1 MKRALAVLSLLAV
14 FAIAAVTA
22 QAGMKSKPSRK
33 TPRFN
38 RHAVAA
44 AFPKKGGE
52 AAREAGRGGPEQERY
67 DDRALPGDGIAS
79 AQQLG
84 AYTAFLSVAKLP
96 GGKKTNWQEIGPI
109 TPFVPGEATYTGRPT
124 TDSGRVTALAVSPNC
139 HANDCKIFAGAAGGG
154 IWEAD
159 NALAQKPNW
168 HPSNT
173 GIPSNAIGSLIFD
186 PTDASGKTLYAGTG
200 EPNGSSD
207 SEAGI
212 GLYKSTDFGK
222 SWTLVSGSPAVSK
235 DRSTGAIAI
244 DPVNPNHIFIG
255 TDVARHGSSSVNGGR
270 FTPPGAP
277 PVGLYESTDGG
288 ATFALAF
295 SQPSDTVDPTSPN
308 GSDFFR
314 GGVTKIA
321 FDRTGLSSGS
331 PSNVYFSMFDYGL
344 FRSNGSGG
352 YELVFAS
359 AGGGLIAF
367 SAGSRTEFALAPL
380 TDGSGHLRVYLGDTN
395 GGPADFY
402 RVDNVLVPAATLTD
416 GVNNPGWTKLSNST
430 PGTPGFTSWDFCGNI
445 AFGLEQC
452 SYDMPIESPP
462 GQPDVVWIGGEMQY
476 SEIFTAHPPSNGR
489 AVQRSTNAGVS
500 FTDMTNDT
508 LSPPLGMHPD
518 QHAIAFAGSNGDI
531 AFLGSDGGVVRV
543 SGSYVDASGDC
554 SSRGLSGASLT
565 DCQTSLAAI
574 PTRIF
579 SLNDG
584 LATLQ
589 FQSVSKNPQNPAND
603 ILGGTQDNGT
613 WAYNGHG
620 AGSWFESVG
629 GDGGQ
634 SGTNPASS
642 LIRMHTYTGPQ
653 GDVNFN
659 GTDPLGWDWFAD
671 VLLASHE
678 AASFYAP
685 LINDPK
691 VGGTWFIGLQHVWRT
706 QDNAG
711 PRAYLDLHCNEFF
724 GDFSVPCG
732 DWVTLGTPTLTGAAF
747 GADKGGSYVV
757 AIQRAAGDATG
768 NLLWAGTRLG
778 RIFISKNAAANPSS
792 AVTFTRLD
800 DDSAITPRR
809 FPSSIAVDGNDPYH
823 AYVSFSGYDA
833 YTPTTPGHVFE
844 VHVDPTSPTLASTW
858 TDISYNLGDQPIT
871 GIARDDVTG
880 DLFVSTDFGVAMLPA
895 AATTWVPAAGSLPP
909 VAVYGLTIDSNARL
923 LYAAT
928 HGRGAWKLDLSK

>member
-1 MKRALAVLSLLAV
+1 MRRVLAILSILAVC
-14 FAIAAVTA
+14 AITVAATA
-22 QAGMKSKPSRK
+22 MMRSSSARKKPS
-33 TPRFN
+33 FN
-38 RHAVAA
+38 KHAVAA
-44 AFPKKGGE
+44 MFPRMGGE
-52 AAREAGRGGPEQERY
+52 AAREGAVGGPEQERY
-67 DDRALPGDGIAS
+67 DDRALPNDSIAS
-79 AQQLG
+79 AQQQG

-109 TPFVPGEATYTGRPT
+109 TPNVAGEATYTGRPT
-124 TDSGRVTALAVSPNC
+124 TDSGRITALAVSPNC

-159 NALAQKPNW
+159 NALAQSPNW
-168 HPSNT
+168 HPSGS

-186 PTDASGKTLYAGTG
+186 PTDASGRTLYAGTG
-200 EPNGSSD
+200 EPNGSGD
-207 SEAGI
+207 SEAGV
-212 GLYKSTDFGK
+212 GLFKSTDFGK
-222 SWTLVSGSPAVSK
+222 TWTLVSGSPAVSK
-235 DRSTGAIAI
+235 DRSIGAIAI
-244 DPVNPNHIFIG
+244 DPVNANHIFIG
-255 TDVARHGSSSVNGGR
+255 TAVARHGSSSVNGGR

-277 PVGLYESTDGG
+277 LVGLYESTDGG
-288 ATFALAF
+288 ATFSLAF
-295 SQPSDTVDPTSPN
+295 SQPSDTVNPTTATGN
-308 GSDFFR
+308 DFFR
-314 GGVTKIA
+314 GGVTKIL
-321 FDRTGLSSGS
+321 FDRTGLSGGS

-359 AGGGLIAF
+359 AGGGLIAN

-380 TDGSGHLRVYLGDTN
+380 TDGSGRLRVYLGDTN

-402 RVDNVLVPAATLTD
+402 RVDNVLVAAATLTN
-416 GVNNPGWTKLSNST
+416 GVTNPGWTKLSNST
-430 PGTPGFTSWDFCGNI
+430 PGTPGFTSWDFCGSI

-452 SYDMPIESPP
+452 SYDMPVASPP
-462 GQPDVVWIGGEMQY
+462 GQPDVVWIGGQMQY
-476 SEIFTAHPPSNGR
+476 AEIFTAHPPSNGR

-518 QHAIAFAGSNGDI
+518 QHAIAFAGGNGDI

-554 SSRGLSGASLT
+554 ASRGLSGARLT
-565 DCQTSLAAI
+565 DCLTSLAAI

-603 ILGGTQDNGT
+603 LLGGTQDNGT
-613 WAYNGHG
+613 WAYNGKG
-620 AGSWFESVG
+620 KGSWFESVG

-634 SGTNPASS
+634 SGTNPANS
-642 LIRMHTYTGPQ
+642 LVRMHTYTGRQ
-653 GDVNFN
+653 GDVNFHGN
-659 GTDPLGWDWFAD
+659 DPLGWDYFAD
-671 VLLASHE
+671 VLFVGGE

-685 LINDPK
+685 LISDPR

-711 PRAYLDLHCNEFF
+711 PQAYLDLHCNEFF

-732 DWVTLGTPTLTGAAF
+732 DWVKLGVPTLTGAAF

-757 AIQRAAGDATG
+757 ATTRASSDATG
-768 NLLWAGTRLG
+768 NVLWAGTRLG
-778 RIFISKNAAANPSS
+778 RIFISTNAAANPATSVVFNRIDN
-792 AVTFTRLD
+792 A
-800 DDSAITPRR
+800 SAITPKR
-809 FPSSIAVDGNDPYH
+809 FPSSIAVDGSDPYH

-844 VHVDPTSPTLASTW
+844 VHVNPTTLASSW
-858 TDISYNLGDQPIT
+858 VDLSFNLGDQPIT
-871 GIARDDVTG
+871 GLVRDDLTG
-880 DLFVSTDFGVAMLPA
+880 DIFASTDFGVAMLPA
-895 AATTWVPAAGSLPP
+895 GGNTWVPAAGSLPP

>member
-1 MKRALAVLSLLAV
+1 MKRSVLILFVLSLCGV
-14 FAIAAVTA
+14 IAIAATVMRPT
-22 QAGMKSKPSRK
+22 STRK
-33 TPRFN
+33 KPRFN

-44 AFPKKGGE
+44 TLPQRGGE
-52 AAREAGRGGPEQERY
+52 AGREGAFGGPEQERY
-67 DDRALPGDGIAS
+67 DDRALPGDSIS
-79 AQQLG
+79 SVQQQG
-84 AYTAFLSVAKLP
+84 AFTAFLSVAKLP
-96 GGKKTNWQEIGPI
+96 GGKKNNWQEVGPI
-109 TPFVPGEATYTGRPT
+109 TPNVAGPSTYTGRPT

-139 HANDCKIFAGAAGGG
+139 HGNDCKIFAGAAGGG
-154 IWEAD
+154 VWEAD
-159 NALAQKPNW
+159 NALAQNPNW
-168 HPSNT
+168 QPSSN
-173 GIPSNAIGSLIFD
+173 GLPSNAIGSLIFD
-186 PTDASGKTLYAGTG
+186 PTDTKGKTLYVGTG

-207 SEAGI
+207 SEAGV

-222 SWTLVSGSPAVSK
+222 SWTLVSGSFAIAK
-235 DRSTGAIAI
+235 DRSVAAIAI
-244 DPVNPNHIFIG
+244 DPTNSNHILIG
-255 TDVARHGSSSVNGGR
+255 TAVARHGSASVNGGR
-270 FTPPGAP
+270 FTPPGAAV
-277 PVGLYESTDGG
+277 VGLYESTDGG
-288 ATFALAF
+288 ATFSLAF

-314 GGVTKIA
+314 GGVTKII
-321 FDRTGLSSGS
+321 FDRTGLSGGDPSG
-331 PSNVYFSMFDYGL
+331 VFFSMFDYGL
-344 FRSNGSGG
+344 FRSNGAG

-359 AGGGLIAF
+359 AGGGSIAS
-367 SAGSRTEFALAPL
+367 SAGSRTEFSLA
-380 TDGSGHLRVYLGDTN
+380 HLANGNLRAYLGDTD

-402 RVDNVLVPAATLTD
+402 RTDNVLLPAASLTD
-416 GVNNPGWTKLSNST
+416 GVNNPGWIRLSNPT

-445 AFGLEQC
+445 ASGLEQC

-462 GQPDVVWIGGEMQY
+462 GQPDVVWIGGQMQY
-476 SEIFTAHPPSNGR
+476 SEIFTANPPSNGR

-508 LSPPLGMHPD
+508 QSPPLGMHPD
-518 QHAIAFAGSNGDI
+518 QHAIAFAGTNTDV
-531 AFLGSDGGVVRV
+531 AFLGCDGGVVRV
-543 SGSYVDASGDC
+543 SGQYVDASAQC
-554 SSRGLSGASLT
+554 ASRGLTPTELV

-613 WAYNGHG
+613 WAFNGKG
-620 AGSWFESVG
+620 KGSWFESVG

-634 SGTNPASS
+634 SGTNPNNAA
-642 LIRMHTYTGPQ
+642 IRMHTYTGPQ

-678 AASFYAP
+678 AASFYVP
-685 LINDPK
+685 LINDPN
-691 VGGTWFIGLQHVWRT
+691 VGATWFIGLQHVWRT

-711 PRAYLDLHCNEFF
+711 PQAYLDLHCNEFF

-732 DWVTLGTPTLTGAAF
+732 DWVTLGVPTLTGAAF
-747 GADKGGSYVV
+747 GPVTDKGGSYVV
-757 AIQRAAGDATG
+757 ALSRAASDTTG
-768 NLLWAGTRLG
+768 NVLWAGTRLG
-778 RIFISKNAAANPSS
+778 RIFISKNATANPSNT
-792 AVTFTRLD
+792 VTFTRID
-800 DDSAITPRR
+800 TPSQPMR
-809 FPSSIAVDGNDPYH
+809 FPSGIAVDGSDPYH
-823 AYVSFSGYDA
+823 AYVSFSGYNA

-844 VHVDPTSPTLASTW
+844 VHVNPTTLASTW
-858 TDISYNLGDQPIT
+858 VDLSFNIGDQPVT
-871 GIARDDVTG
+871 GIVRDDVTG

-895 AATTWVPAAGSLPP
+895 GGNTWAPAAGSFPP

-928 HGRGAWKLDLSK
+928 HGRGAWRLDLSK

>member
-1 MKRALAVLSLLAV
+1 MKRPVTILFVLSLCGL
-14 FAIAAVTA
+14 AAVAATTV
-22 QAGMKSKPSRK
+22 MRPTSSRK
-33 TPRFN
+33 KPRFN
-38 RHAVAA
+38 RHAIAA
-44 AFPKKGGE
+44 TLPQRGGE
-52 AAREAGRGGPEQERY
+52 AEREGALGGPEQERY
-67 DDRALPGDGIAS
+67 DDRALPNDSIAA
-79 AQQLG
+79 AQQQG
-84 AYTAFLSVAKLP
+84 AYTAFLSVNKLP

-109 TPFVPGEATYTGRPT
+109 TPNVAGPSTYTGRPT

-154 IWEAD
+154 VWEAD

-168 HPSNT
+168 HPSGT

-186 PTDASGKTLYAGTG
+186 PTDPKGQTLYAGTG
-200 EPNGSSD
+200 EPNGSGD

-222 SWTLVSGSPAVSK
+222 SWTLVSGSPAVSNG
-235 DRSTGAIAI
+235 RSIGAIAV
-244 DPVNPNHIFIG
+244 DPVNANHIFIG
-255 TDVARHGSSSVNGGR
+255 TDVARHGSASVNGGR
-270 FTPPGAP
+270 WTPPGSAV
-277 PVGLYESTDGG
+277 VGLYESTDGG
-288 ATFALAF
+288 ATFSLAF
-295 SQPSDTVDPTSPN
+295 SQPSDTVDPTTPT
-308 GSDFFR
+308 GGDFFR
-314 GGVTKIA
+314 GGVTKIL
-321 FDRTGLSSGS
+321 FDRTGLSGGS

-352 YELVFAS
+352 YEMVFAS
-359 AGGGLIAF
+359 AGGGLIAN

-402 RVDNVLVPAATLTD
+402 RVDNVLVAAATLTN
-416 GVNNPGWTKLSNST
+416 GVTNPGWMKLSNST
-430 PGTPGFTSWDFCGNI
+430 PGTPGFTSWDFCGSI

-452 SYDMPIESPP
+452 SYDMPVESPP
-462 GQPDVVWIGGEMQY
+462 GQPDVVWIGGQMQY
-476 SEIFTAHPPSNGR
+476 AEIFTAHPPSNGR

-508 LSPPLGMHPD
+508 QSPPLGMHPD
-518 QHAIAFAGSNGDI
+518 QHAIAFAGSNPDI
-531 AFLGSDGGVVRV
+531 AFLGCDGGVVRV
-543 SGSYVDASGDC
+543 SGAYVDASGEC
-554 SSRGLSGASLT
+554 ASRGLSPTQLT

-603 ILGGTQDNGT
+603 LLGGTQDNGT
-613 WAYNGHG
+613 WAFNGQG

-634 SGTNPASS
+634 SGTNPANAA
-642 LIRMHTYTGPQ
+642 IRMHTYTGRQ

-659 GTDPLGWDWFAD
+659 GTDPLGWDYFAD
-671 VLLASHE
+671 VLFAGNE
-678 AASFYAP
+678 AVSFYAP
-685 LINDPK
+685 LINDPR

-711 PRAYLDLHCNEFF
+711 PQAYLDLHCNEFF

-732 DWVTLGTPTLTGAAF
+732 DWVKLGVPTLTGTTF
-747 GADKGGSYVV
+747 GPVTDKGGSYVV
-757 AIQRAAGDATG
+757 AITRAAGDTAG
-768 NLLWAGTRLG
+768 NVLWAGTRLG
-778 RIFISKNAAANPSS
+778 RIFISKNAAANPSNTV
-792 AVTFTRLD
+792 AFMRID
-800 DDSAITPRR
+800 TPSQPMR
-809 FPSSIAVDGNDPYH
+809 FPSGIAVDGSDPYH
-823 AYVSFSGYDA
+823 AYVSFSGYGA

-844 VHVDPTSPTLASTW
+844 VQVNPTTLASSW
-858 TDISYNLGDQPIT
+858 VDLSFNLGDQPIT
-871 GIARDDVTG
+871 GIVRDDLTG

-895 AATTWVPAAGSLPP
+895 GGNTWAPAAGSFPP
-909 VAVYGLTIDSNARL
+909 VATYGLTIDSNARI